1 MISRAHIKQIAKDA
15 FRTQRKA
22 IIVGVLWYLFITA
35 VFTGVANELFPHP
48 IDAPMTLSAGELLFS
63 LVQFA
68 VTSVLAIGLT
78 DVSLRLLDGE
88 VLKGSSLFDRMSN
101 FFDAFALMFVIS
113 VKTFLWALL
122 FVVPGIIAAYRY
134 RMAPYIWLENRS
146 LSATQAIDLS
156 SQMMRGHKWRLFV
169 FDLSFIGWG
178 FFSIITLG
186 FGLLYVIPYNM
197 VAEAVFY
204 RELAAATGMGNH
216 VAVEAG
222 EPTPSVD
229 EFKQAQEA
237 EPEPDPEPIEPQP
250 EPTEPTE

>member
-15 FRTQRKA
+15 FRTQRKPV
-22 IIVGVLWYLFITA
+22 IFGVLWYIFITA
-35 VFTGVANELFPHP
+35 IFTSVSNGLFPHP
-48 IDAPMTLSAGELLFS
+48 VNAPVNFSAGELLFS

-68 VTSVLAIGLT
+68 VTSVLVIGLT

-88 VLKGSSLFDRMSN
+88 PLKGSSLFDRMSN

-113 VKTFLWALL
+113 VKTFLWTLL
-122 FVVPGIIAAYRY
+122 FIVPGIIAAYRY

-178 FFSIITLG
+178 FFSVITLG

-197 VAEAVFY
+197 IAEAVFY
-204 RELAAATGMGNH
+204 RELAAATGMSYR
-216 VAVEAG
+216 AATDVEVL
-222 EPTPSVD
+222 SQD
-229 EFKQAQEA
+229 SD
-237 EPEPDPEPIEPQP
+237 EPEQGQEPEQETEPESEP
-250 EPTEPTE
+250 EPTETTDPAE

>member
-1 MISRAHIKQIAKDA
+1 MISRAQIKQIAKDA

-22 IIVGVLWYLFITA
+22 IIVGVLWYLFITI
-35 VFTGVANELFPHP
+35 VFSGVANGLFPHP
-48 IDAPMTLSAGELLFS
+48 ADAPMTFNAGELLFS
-63 LVQFA
+63 FVQFA

-88 VLKGSSLFDRMSN
+88 PLKGSSLFDRMSN

-113 VKTFLWALL
+113 VKTFLWTLL
-122 FVVPGIIAAYRY
+122 FIVPGIIAAYRY

-146 LSATQAIDLS
+146 LSATQAIDMS

-178 FFSIITLG
+178 FFSIVTLG
-186 FGLLYVIPYNM
+186 IGLLYVIPYNM
-197 VAEAVFY
+197 IAEAVFY
-204 RELAAATGMGNH
+204 RELAAASGMVNH
-216 VAVEAG
+216 VAVEAE
-222 EPTPSVD
+222 EPAPSGD

-237 EPEPDPEPIEPQP
+237 EPEPVEPQP
-250 EPTEPTE
+250 QPQQEPTEPAE